1 MMINTHPLKKSIVHG
16 NAKDVWQLQAAKARF
31 SELFRLVRSKG
42 PQWVTRQGKEAV
54 VVLPAE
60 QFEKLLRQN
69 AGPQNLIDFFA
80 QSPLSGS
87 DIKFKREADFGRDI
101 VL

>member
-1 MMINTHPLKKSIVHG
+1 MLNSHNLNKLAIHG
-16 NAKDVWQLQAAKARF
+16 NSKNVWQLQAAKAHF

-42 PQWVTRQGKEAV
+42 PQWITRQGKEAV

-60 QFEKLLRQN
+60 QFERLLKQN
-69 AGPQNLIDFFA
+69 AGPQSLVDFFA
-80 QSPLSGS
+80 KSPLAGS
-87 DIKFKREADFGRDI
+87 DVKFIREADFGRGI